1 MDFSY
6 RFLQNILEKI
16 SEEIELRKQMVEKK
30 KEEQEQKQIKSQK
43 KITSLEK
50 EWKEVYVS
58 CLSL

>member
-1 MDFSY
+1 MKKKMDFSY

-50 EWKEVYVS
+50 E
-58 CLSL
+58 